1 MASVECLQ
9 ERLRELVAR
18 RQALREHDAGHDA
31 LETNRLEV
39 GRLQREL
46 SLALIGRYGR

>member
-1 MASVECLQ
+1 MASVESLQ
-9 ERLRELVAR
+9 EALRELGSK
-18 RQALREHDAGHDA
+18 RQALREHQAGHDA